1 MLLLLETMSM
11 KDGLDFFQ
19 TTGLFSALGWTFRQ
33 FLVFRDLKAEVK
45 LLNEWKVEQAQTRKE
60 ELEKQEEKEL
70 QREVIQQQILT
81 EVRELAFDVRSIK
94 EKSDVT

>member
-1 MLLLLETMSM
+1 MLLLLETMTL

-33 FLVFRDLKAEVK
+33 FLSFRDLKAEVK
-45 LLNEWKVEQAQTRKE
+45 LIKEWKVEQAQEKKE
-60 ELEKQEEKEL
+60 EEQKQEEKEL

-81 EVRELAFDVRSIK
+81 ELRELAFDVRTIK
-94 EKSDVT
+94 SQNAA